1 MEGSTFS
8 KGECTSCDQ
17 GKFRGFYTVLAS
29 QPIAGFR
36 GIVSDDTLW
45 LEVATLHTTQYP
57 KQCSAVYVLCSDLPE
72 LIGYDL
78 LKLEDGYI
86 DPDVDEST
94 KAFVDQRISSGAE
107 KVMLW
112 NSVALT
118 NVFTVVRLPD

>member
-1 MEGSTFS
+1 MYQLRSGQVPWILYCACQSTYS
-8 KGECTSCDQ
+8 RISWN
-17 GKFRGFYTVLAS
+17 R
-29 QPIAGFR
+29 
-36 GIVSDDTLW
+36 LW

-57 KQCSAVYVLCSDLPE
+57 KQCSAVYVLRSDLPE

-94 KAFVDQRISSGAE
+94 KAFVDQRISSGTE

-118 NVFTVVRLPD
+118 NVLAVARLPD